1 MLSSSK
7 LSLCSVV
14 IGYYGGTRLER
25 RPQLLLSAL
34 AVTCRCIR
42 PSLPTDAW
50 RTLAAA
56 FIASRVD
63 YCNGL
68 LYGVSSQLI
77 RRLQMVLNAAARL
90 VVDDGRYEHITPAL
104 RDMLHW
110 LPVPQWIQFKIA
122 ISAFDCIRE
131 HCPAYFNNECIP
143 VAGISGRANLR
154 PAERHCMLVPS
165 TRTQLG
171 RRSFDVAAPAVWN
184 ALPSQLR
191 YHPLVVDNLELG
203 WKPISS
209 HKPMDT
215 SENFCWRV
223 YYFTLHLHYITLL
236 GLLLLLIAITI
247 TTTTLW
253 CKKSKLLEFW

>member
-110 LPVPQWIQFKIA
+110 LPVPQ
-122 ISAFDCIRE
+122 
-131 HCPAYFNNECIP
+131 
-143 VAGISGRANLR
+143 
-154 PAERHCMLVPS
+154 
-165 TRTQLG
+165 
-171 RRSFDVAAPAVWN
+171 
-184 ALPSQLR
+184 
-191 YHPLVVDNLELG
+191 
-203 WKPISS
+203 
-209 HKPMDT
+209 
-215 SENFCWRV
+215 
-223 YYFTLHLHYITLL
+223 
-236 GLLLLLIAITI
+236 
-247 TTTTLW
+247 
-253 CKKSKLLEFW
+253 